1 MQFGY
6 TILYVEDVPKT
17 IAFYEAAF
25 GFARRFVHV
34 AGDYGELDTGAT
46 ALAFSSLRLMA
57 ELGKNPQCAS
67 ADAPSFEIAFT
78 TPDVAAA
85 VQRAVDAG
93 LKGGKQIAR
102 DTRQHGLGLR
112 VAEARV
118 ELQHVEAARAEHQAR
133 VEHALV
139 DDAAALQLAYNR

>member
-6 TILYVEDVPKT
+6 TILYVEVVPKT

-25 GFARRFVHV
+25 GFARRFVHE

-57 ELGKNPQCAS
+57 ELGKNPQRAS

-78 TPDVAAA
+78 TADVAAA
-85 VQRAVDAG
+85 VQRAVNAG
-93 LKGGKQIAR
+93 AR
-102 DTRQHGLGLR
+102 LVQAPEQMPWGQT
-112 VAEARV
+112 VAYVQDLNGFWV
-118 ELQHVEAARAEHQAR
+118 ELCTPMG
-133 VEHALV
+133 
-139 DDAAALQLAYNR
+139 